1 MTGKRILWILVFI
14 PMVCY
19 GGMCYGWQR
28 EVLDWGIVV
37 GSGAGGFIFSKQE
50 PFFEN
55 PLIPGLG
62 DKPYKEEQVPNS
74 WLAVSMAAA
83 VACASLLPNQDGWLN
98 ERSYRH
104 LKGSLLAFSSG
115 LFIKELSKDI
125 VGRPR
130 PDYYDR
136 LARGIDVD
144 EARESWPSGH
154 ATHAAGVATYLTLFT
169 WDEWRSQE
177 PWALA
182 CKSGISVLLGGAA
195 TWVAYTRVADNRH
208 YVGDVIAGSLLGAGT
223 ALFFYSY
230 QQWWGAPDTLAT
242 TDLVGASTNL
252 PPFSIGVRL
261 SF

>member
-1 MTGKRILWILVFI
+1 MAFI

-28 EVLDWGIVV
+28 EVLDWGIVA
-37 GSGAGGFIFSKQE
+37 GSGVGGYFAGKAE
-50 PFFEN
+50 PFFER
-55 PLIPGLG
+55 PLIGGPG
-62 DKPYKEEQVPNS
+62 DRPYKEEQVPSS
-74 WLAVSMAAA
+74 WLVVSN
-83 VACASLLPNQDGWLN
+83 VAMVGLAGLLPNQDGWLN
-98 ERSYRH
+98 ARSYRH
-104 LKGSLLAFSSG
+104 VKGAAETATVSLL
-115 LFIKELSKDI
+115 LKDLLKDI

-130 PDYYDR
+130 PDYYNR
-136 LARGIDVD
+136 LELGIDLD

-154 ATHAAGVATYLTLFT
+154 ATHAANVVTYLTLYT